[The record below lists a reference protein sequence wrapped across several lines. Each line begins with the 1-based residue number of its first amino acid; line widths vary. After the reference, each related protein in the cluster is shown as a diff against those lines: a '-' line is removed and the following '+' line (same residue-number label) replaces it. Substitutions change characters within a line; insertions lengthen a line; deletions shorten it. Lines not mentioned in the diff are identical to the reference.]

1 MNSKFV
7 ITLNRYGLQCT
18 SANID
23 AILATPTTNNYVY
36 MYKLQKCI
44 FAKIVIAT
52 KVHHRHLLYECG
64 GLLQRGV

>member
-1 MNSKFV
+1 MVCSGKNSCA
-7 ITLNRYGLQCT
+7 CT

-23 AILATPTTNNYVY
+23 AILATSTTNNYVY